1 MDPESESLKLAKSR
15 LGRRTQIGGGLG
27 AFLGMLL
34 LVATPPAPPGAPMDV
49 HQMAMAF
56 IVVGVFLAAVG
67 TFARWYYLD

>member
-27 AFLGMLL
+27 IFLGMLL
-34 LVATPPAPPGAPMDV
+34 LVATPPAPPGAPMDI
-49 HQMAMAF
+49 HQMAMVF